1 MTTHYETHLTVD
13 LKDKTLEDF
22 KKACELIQAK
32 PVIINLKDVKQVMTS
47 KTTITNTVS
56 SIYAQA
62 LEDVVELQNQG
73 FEVVRTK
80 VETNKIELN
89 TRYKY
94 VEIHVPCHTRK
105 LIEYPNIINEL
116 PLFDIEGNQIKGHI
130 SRNEFKPNVTF
141 ITWRSRVIEDFEHF
155 NIVYGSLIEL
165 SILADPSKDPK
176 LEIILHDSNE
186 ELDSEWLN
194 GKEIK

>member
-47 KTTITNTVS
+47 KTTVANTVS

-73 FEVVRTK
+73 FEVIRTK
-80 VETNKIELN
+80 VETNKIKLN

-105 LIEYPNIINEL
+105 LIEYPNIINDL
-116 PLFDIEGNQIKGHI
+116 PLFDSEGNQIKGHI

-165 SILADPSKDPK
+165 SILANPSKDPK

-186 ELDSEWLN
+186 ELDSEWIN